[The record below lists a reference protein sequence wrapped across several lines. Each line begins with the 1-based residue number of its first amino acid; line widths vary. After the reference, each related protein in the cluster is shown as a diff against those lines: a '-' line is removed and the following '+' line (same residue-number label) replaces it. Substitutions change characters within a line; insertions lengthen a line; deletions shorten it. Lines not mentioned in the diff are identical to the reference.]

1 MAIRGILLRIQYDV
15 AHFRVKSL
23 KRRAVG
29 FYYLGWPPLKVMQF
43 NLLFLCLFVN
53 GDLVETHK
61 RPMRFSFRSK
71 FIEQNKMK
79 SKPTISYHTVILPD

>member
-1 MAIRGILLRIQYDV
+1 MKLTDLY
-15 AHFRVKSL
+15 
-23 KRRAVG
+23 KRSYR
-29 FYYLGWPPLKVMQF
+29 LGWPLKEF

-53 GDLVETHK
+53 GDLVETQK

-79 SKPTISYHTVILPD
+79 SKPTISYAFRSLLEKFSKKTR